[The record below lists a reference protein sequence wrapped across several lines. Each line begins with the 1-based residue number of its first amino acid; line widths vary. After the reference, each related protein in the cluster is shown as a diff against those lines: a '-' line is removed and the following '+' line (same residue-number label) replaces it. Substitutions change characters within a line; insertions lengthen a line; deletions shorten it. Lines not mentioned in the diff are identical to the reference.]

1 MKNRDALLLF
11 LAALMFTASALIDYS
26 EERRLDTGD
35 WFSLLAAALFFA
47 AGLQRLRRRKAD

>member
-1 MKNRDALLLF
+1 VKNREALLFF
-11 LAALMFTASALIDYS
+11 LAALMFAASAVIDYS

-35 WFSLLAAALFFA
+35 WLSLLAAALFFA